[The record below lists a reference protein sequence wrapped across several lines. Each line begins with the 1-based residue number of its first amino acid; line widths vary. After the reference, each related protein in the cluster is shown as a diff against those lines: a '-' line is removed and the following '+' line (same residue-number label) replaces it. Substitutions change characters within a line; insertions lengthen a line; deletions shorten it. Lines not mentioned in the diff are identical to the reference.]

1 MSEQTIYLAIAAFFF
16 IFSLSYIALR
26 LPALLRSL
34 TVGRAWRLAFPK
46 MREEDIH
53 YFLTLLGNALEMGAL
68 RRLRVHPGDT
78 LYGLY
83 REQHPKRVVPDTN
96 ELEVLA
102 DELYHYYGID
112 LAEFWSHRLSLGE
125 LFAASHRELRRR

>member
-1 MSEQTIYLAIAAFFF
+1 MSEQTTYLAIAAFFF
-16 IFSLSYIALR
+16 IFSLVYIALR

-34 TVGRAWRLAFPK
+34 TVGRAWRFAFPK
-46 MREEDIH
+46 VREEDIH

-78 LYGLY
+78 LYALY

-112 LAEFWSHRLSLGE
+112 LAEYWSERLSLGE